1 MRFIEI
7 MWGWVMKSTRI
18 AVVGIGLAYPD
29 ADSPNELWENI
40 LAGRRA
46 FRRLPD
52 ERMNLDDYWSEDPSA
67 EDRFYSKKAA
77 VLRGFTFDRIRYRVS
92 GSSFRSTDM
101 THWLA
106 LETMSR
112 ALEDAG
118 FPEGEGLPR
127 RSTGVVIGNSLTG
140 EFSRANT
147 LRLRWPY
154 VRRTVASALLDHGWG
169 EEEAEGFL
177 ANLETSYKAPF
188 PRIDEDTLAGG
199 LSNTIAG
206 RVCNHFD
213 LGGGGY
219 TVDGACS
226 SSLLS
231 VATAATALADGDL
244 DAALAG
250 GVDLSIDPFEV
261 IGFAKT
267 GALATGEMKVYDKD
281 SNGFWPG
288 EGSGALVLMR
298 EEDAIAQGRRVH
310 ALITGWAVSSD
321 GRGGITRPE
330 ESGHRLALERAY
342 TRAGYGIETIG
353 YFEGH
358 GTGTALGDATELAA
372 LSGAR
377 TAADPSAPPAALG
390 SVKANFGHTKA
401 AAGIAGL
408 IKAVLAVRNRVIP
421 PATGHHDPHPLL
433 EKEDAALRVPDQPL
447 AWPDGHP
454 VRAGVSAMGFGGV
467 NTHITLEAPDGH
479 QGAGVTDRTRSLAA
493 GRQDAELLVVDGT
506 DLAEVRRRLEDLAE
520 LLPRL
525 SYAELTDL
533 AASLAGRSEDRP
545 ARAAL
550 VASSPET
557 AERAV
562 RTLLE
567 RMDAGET
574 EVLAPALGVFLAHRT
589 TAPSIRYLFPGQ
601 GAGTGGSGALRRRFG
616 AADRVLRSAGL
627 PEGGDQVATEV
638 AQPRIVAGSLAA
650 MAVLNDLGVRADG
663 AAGHSLGE
671 LTALHWAG
679 AVDDREILALA
690 TARGRAMARAGR
702 ADGAMAGLETGH
714 TRAQALAEDE
724 PEVVVAGYNGPEQT
738 VVSGPADAV
747 ERVCVR
753 ARADGITAT
762 RVKVS
767 HAFHSPLV
775 AASAEELG
783 RRLDETEFGPLSP
796 GLVSTV
802 TGRELAPDT
811 DLRALLRDQVVL
823 PVRFHEAAV
832 RLAEGADLLIEV
844 GPGRVLSGLAAA
856 AVPEVPV
863 TAVDSDSSSLAP
875 FLRAVAAAYAL
886 GACVDVRGLFAGRLA
901 RELPEEFSFLAS
913 PCESAPG
920 LDVGRTETGSAGPGQ
935 DAGQSTAEGEETDTL
950 ELLRALAA
958 ERVELPVSMV
968 GADTRP
974 LDDLHL
980 SSITVGQV
988 VNEVTRR
995 LGLPPLEATS
1005 GYATSTLGE
1014 LAEVIDGLAET
1025 AGSGTT
1031 AGEVP
1036 GAAPW
1041 VRAFEVAHVAEP
1053 VPRSPDHE
1061 GASAPEGG
1069 WSVYSSPGHPL
1080 AEPLRRALSGLGEG
1094 VLLCLPRDGGPEFVG
1109 TLLDAA
1115 RSALASGA
1123 GTRFVVVQGR
1133 RGASGVARTLHLEA
1147 PGVLTTVV
1155 TLADPEPAS
1164 EEERRDAVRRV
1175 AAEAAATTGFT
1186 QAHYDADG
1194 NRTVPVL
1201 RTAPAAAVPEEGPA
1215 LGPDDVVLVT
1225 GGGKG
1230 ITAECALSLA
1240 TEYGAALALLGRASE
1255 DEDAELAAN
1264 LERMS
1269 AAGARFVYVRAD
1281 VTRPEE
1287 VRDAVRTA
1295 QRELGTVTAVLHG
1308 AGRNEPTALGGL
1320 TEPAF
1325 RRTLAPKTEG
1335 LEAVL
1340 EALDPERLRLLVT
1353 FGSIIGRAG
1362 LRGEAHYSTANDWL
1376 TEMTVEYG
1384 REHPHTRVLAL
1395 EWSVWSG
1402 AGMGERL
1409 GVVEALMRDGITPV
1423 AAEEGIAVL
1432 HRVLADR
1439 SAGPVLVVSGRTGGL
1454 PTLATEERDLPLGRF
1469 VDRVLVHYPGVE
1481 LVTEAVLSSTDD
1493 PYLDEHLLDGD
1504 LLFPAVIGMEAMAQ
1518 AATAVSGHTGPPVM
1532 EGARF
1537 LRPVAVRPGETTT
1550 IRVAALV
1557 RDAETVEVVI
1567 RSEETGYDAD
1577 HFRALLRWPRTDP
1590 GEGRDRSARAD
1601 APLPRVSVDPSELY
1615 GDVLFQGKRF
1625 QRLLSYR
1632 RVSARHVVAELS
1644 TASPGDWFGTFL
1656 PQDRVL
1662 ADPGVRDAA
1671 MHVLQACVPDG
1682 TLLPEG
1688 VERIVPARPQDQEE
1702 PDCVLL
1708 DASERFQEGDSYV
1721 YDVDVRDPSGKVLER
1736 WEGLRLRAVRRSGG
1750 AGPWV
1755 PALLGPHLE
1764 RELERVL
1771 GGSRAVVVDPDP
1783 VAGTG
1788 GGIEERRART
1798 ELAVGRALNRAV
1810 RVRYRPDG
1818 RPEIEGA
1825 EVSASHGAGVTLAL
1839 AGGGRL
1845 ACDVESLRERSE
1857 ADWAGLLGGGLMS
1870 VRELVAERA
1879 QESVHVAAARL
1890 WGALECLRKAG
1901 GTGRSLT
1908 LEAVGEHG
1916 WVVLSSGDARI
1927 ATWITTLSGD
1937 PDPVVFAV
1945 LTGEES

>member
-1 MRFIEI
+1 MEYANPLTARWKKTFSHSSRMIGLGI
-7 MWGWVMKSTRI
+7 LDYYISLGGAGLVMKSTRI

-29 ADSPNELWENI
+29 ADSPSDLWENV

-46 FRRLPD
+46 FRRIPN
-52 ERMNLDDYWSEDPSA
+52 ERMNLSDYWSEDPSA

-77 VLRGFTFDRIRYRVS
+77 VLRGFTFDRVRYRVS

-112 ALEDAG
+112 ALLDAG
-118 FPEGEGLPR
+118 FPEGDGLPR

-154 VRRTVASALLDHGWG
+154 VRRTVASALLDHGWD
-169 EEEAEGFL
+169 EDQAEGFL
-177 ANLETSYKAPF
+177 ADLEASYKAPF

-231 VATAATALADGDL
+231 VATAATALAEGDL

-288 EGSGALVLMR
+288 EGAGALVLMR
-298 EEDAIAQGRRVH
+298 EEDAIAQGRRIH
-310 ALITGWAVSSD
+310 ALIAGWAVSSD

-342 TRAGYGIETIG
+342 ARAGYGIETIG

-377 TAADPSAPPAALG
+377 AAADPSAPPAALG

-401 AAGIAGL
+401 AAGVAGL
-408 IKAVLAVRNRVIP
+408 IKAILAVRNGVIP

-433 EKEDAALRVPDQPL
+433 EEETAALRVPTEPL
-447 AWPDGHP
+447 AWSDGYP
-454 VRAGVSAMGFGGV
+454 VRAGVSAMGFGGI
-467 NTHITLEAPDGH
+467 NTHITLEAAAGNR
-479 QGAGVTDRTRSLAA
+479 GAGLTDRTRSLAA
-493 GRQDAELLVVDGT
+493 GRQDAELLVIDGT
-506 DLAEVRRRLEDLAE
+506 DLAEVRRGLEELAE

-533 AASLAGRSEDRP
+533 AASLAERAGDRP
-545 ARAAL
+545 ARAAV
-550 VASSPET
+550 VASSPEA

-562 RTLLE
+562 RVLLS
-567 RMDAGET
+567 RMDDGQT
-574 EVLAPALGVFLAHRT
+574 EVMAPELGAYLAHRT

-601 GAGTGGSGALRRRFG
+601 GAGTGRTGALRRRFD

-679 AVDDREILALA
+679 AVDQREILDLA
-690 TARGRAMARAGR
+690 AARGRAMARTGR
-702 ADGAMAGLETGH
+702 ADGAMAGLETGP
-714 TRAQALAEDE
+714 AAAEALVEGEA
-724 PEVVVAGYNGPEQT
+724 EVVVAGYNGPEQT

-747 ERVCVR
+747 ERVCAL
-753 ARADGITAT
+753 ARAQGITAT
-762 RVKVS
+762 RVRVS

-775 AASAEELG
+775 AASAEVLD
-783 RRLDETEFGPLSP
+783 RRLAETGFGPLAP

-802 TGRELAPDT
+802 TGKELAPDT
-811 DLRALLRDQVVL
+811 DPRALLRDQVVL
-823 PVRFHEAAV
+823 PVRFHEAVV
-832 RLAEGADLLIEV
+832 RLARDADLMIEV

-856 AVPEVPV
+856 AVPDVPIA
-863 TAVDSDSSSLAP
+863 AVDSDSPSLVP
-875 FLRAVAAAYAL
+875 FLRAVAAAYSL
-886 GACVDVRGLFAGRLA
+886 GAAVDLRGLFAGRLF
-901 RELPEEFSFLAS
+901 RELPEEFAFLAS

-920 LDVGRTETGSAGPGQ
+920 LDVGRTETVPDGHGDVSGRGAQ
-935 DAGQSTAEGEETDTL
+935 DTQGDGAADTL
-950 ELLRALAA
+950 ELLRTLAA

-1014 LAEVIDGLAET
+1014 LAGVIDGLADT
-1025 AGSGTT
+1025 ADGGAA
-1031 AGEVP
+1031 AGEAA

-1041 VRAFEVAHVAEP
+1041 VRAFEVAHAAAP
-1053 VPRSPDHE
+1053 VPPRSGSEE
-1061 GASAPEGG
+1061 GAASDGG
-1069 WSVYSSPGHPL
+1069 WSVYASPGHPL
-1080 AEPLRRALSGLGEG
+1080 AEPLRRSLSGLGEG
-1094 VLLCLPRDGGPEFVG
+1094 VLLCLPDGGGPELVG

-1115 RSALASGA
+1115 RSGLASGA
-1123 GTRFVVVQGR
+1123 GTRFVVVQGGY
-1133 RGASGVARTLHLEA
+1133 GASGVARTLHLEV
-1147 PGVLTTVV
+1147 PGTLTTVV
-1155 TLADPEPAS
+1155 TLADPEPVSADDLR
-1164 EEERRDAVRRV
+1164 EAVHRV
-1175 AAEAAATTGFT
+1175 TAEVAATTGFT
-1186 QAHYDADG
+1186 QVHYDADG
-1194 NRTVPVL
+1194 HRTVPLL
-1201 RTAPAAAVPEEGPA
+1201 RAVPLAAEPA
-1215 LGPDDVVLVT
+1215 RDAPLGPDDVVLVT

-1240 TEYGAALALLGRASE
+1240 TEYGSALALLGRAAPEE
-1255 DEDAELAAN
+1255 DTELAAN
-1264 LERMS
+1264 LERVS
-1269 AAGARFVYVRAD
+1269 AAGARFVYLRAD

-1287 VRDAVRTA
+1287 VRGAVRA
-1295 QRELGTVTAVLHG
+1295 AEEELGPVTAVLHG
-1308 AGRNEPTALGGL
+1308 AGRNEPTALASL
-1320 TEPAF
+1320 TEPLF
-1325 RRTLAPKTEG
+1325 RRTLAPKTDG
-1335 LEAVL
+1335 LTAVL
-1340 EALDPERLRLLVT
+1340 DALDPDRLRLLVT

-1384 REHPHTRVLAL
+1384 AKHPHTRVLAL

-1423 AAEEGIAVL
+1423 SAEEGIAIF

-1439 SAGPVLVVSGRTGGL
+1439 SVGPVLVVSGRTGGL
-1454 PTLATEERDLPLGRF
+1454 PTLATEERELPLGRF
-1469 VDRVLVHYPGVE
+1469 VERVLVHYPGVE
-1481 LVTEAVLSSTDD
+1481 LVTEAVLSATDD
-1493 PYLDEHLLDGD
+1493 PYLDDHLLDGD

-1550 IRVAALV
+1550 VRVAALV
-1557 RDAETVEVVI
+1557 RDAESVEVVV

-1577 HFRALLRWPRTDP
+1577 HFRAVLRWPRTDLER
-1590 GEGRDRSARAD
+1590 GYESAD
-1601 APLPRVSVDPSELY
+1601 EPSPPLPRVAVDPSELY

-1632 RVSARHVVAELS
+1632 RASARHVAAELS
-1644 TASPGDWFGTFL
+1644 TASPGHWFGTFL
-1656 PQDRVL
+1656 PQERVL

-1688 VERIVPARPQDQEE
+1688 VERIVLASPQDQEE
-1702 PDCVLL
+1702 AECVLL
-1708 DASERFQEGDSYV
+1708 DACERFQEGDSYV
-1721 YDVDVRDPSGKVLER
+1721 YDVDVRAPSGELLER

-1750 AGPWV
+1750 AGPWA
-1755 PALLGPHLE
+1755 PALLGSHLE

-1783 VAGTG
+1783 ASGAG

-1798 ELAVGRALNRAV
+1798 ELAVGRALNRPV

-1818 RPEIEGA
+1818 RPEVEGA
-1825 EVSASHGAGVTLAL
+1825 VISASHGAGVTLAL
-1839 AGGGRL
+1839 AGGGAWPVTWRPCGN
-1845 ACDVESLRERSE
+1845 APTRTGPGCS
-1857 ADWAGLLGGGLMS
+1857 
-1870 VRELVAERA
+1870 
-1879 QESVHVAAARL
+1879 AAASWRCVTWSPSGPRSPL
-1890 WGALECLRKAG
+1890 TSPPPGCGARWSACARRA
-1901 GTGRSLT
+1901 
-1908 LEAVGEHG
+1908 AP
-1916 WVVLSSGDARI
+1916 DA
-1927 ATWITTLSGD
+1927 
-1937 PDPVVFAV
+1937 P
-1945 LTGEES
+1945 

>member
-1 MRFIEI
+1 
-7 MWGWVMKSTRI
+7 MKNTRI
-18 AVVGIGLAYPD
+18 AVVGIGLRYPD
-29 ADSPNELWENI
+29 ADSPLDLWDNV

-46 FRRLPD
+46 FRRLPN
-52 ERMNLDDYWSEDPSA
+52 ERMNLDDYWSQDPSA
-67 EDRFYSKKAA
+67 EDRFYSDKAA
-77 VLRGFTFDRIRYRVS
+77 VLRGFSFDRVRYRVS

-106 LETMSR
+106 LDTMSR

-147 LRLRWPY
+147 MRLRWPY

-169 EEEAEGFL
+169 EEEADAFL
-177 ANLETSYKAPF
+177 SDLEESYKAPF

-231 VATAATALADGDL
+231 VATAATALAEGDL

-298 EEDAIAQGRRVH
+298 EEDAIAQGKRVY
-310 ALITGWAVSSD
+310 AVITGWAVSSD

-342 TRAGYGIETIG
+342 ARAGYGIETVG

-377 TAADPSAPPAALG
+377 SAADPSAPPAALG

-401 AAGIAGL
+401 AAGVAGL
-408 IKAVLAVRNRVIP
+408 IKAILTVYHQVIP
-421 PATGHHDPHPLL
+421 PGTGHHDPHPLL
-433 EKEDAALRVPDQPL
+433 EEESAALYVPDRALP
-447 AWPDGHP
+447 WPEDRP

-467 NTHITLEAPDGH
+467 NTHVTVETAADRGGPGITAH
-479 QGAGVTDRTRSLAA
+479 TRELVS
-493 GRQDAELLVVDGT
+493 GRQDAELLVVEGGDT
-506 DLAEVRRRLEDLAE
+506 ADVRRRLEE
-520 LLPRL
+520 LSEILPRL

-533 AASLAGRSEDRP
+533 AHTLAGRTGGGP
-545 ARAAL
+545 ARAAV
-550 VASSPET
+550 VASSPE
-557 AERAV
+557 AAADAV
-562 RTLLE
+562 RALIT
-567 RMDAGET
+567 RIDAGER
-574 EVLAPALGVFLAHRT
+574 EVLSPARGIFLAHRST
-589 TAPSIRYLFPGQ
+589 PPTIRYLFPGQ
-601 GAGTGGSGALRRRFG
+601 GSGDGGPGALRRRFG
-616 AADRVLRSAGL
+616 RADEVLASARL
-627 PEGGDQVATEV
+627 REDGDQAATEI

-650 MAVLNDLGVRADG
+650 LAVLDDIGVRADG
-663 AAGHSLGE
+663 AVGHSLGE

-679 AVDDREILALA
+679 AIDAAGILDLA
-690 TARGRAMARAGR
+690 AARGRAMAETGGG
-702 ADGAMAGLETGH
+702 DGAMAGLAASPE
-714 TRAQALAEDE
+714 RVEALVADEAEL
-724 PEVVVAGYNGPEQT
+724 VVAGYNGPEQT
-738 VVSGPADAV
+738 VVSGSAEAV
-747 ERVCVR
+747 ERVCRR
-753 ARADGITAT
+753 ARAEGITAT
-762 RVKVS
+762 RVNVS

-775 AASAEELG
+775 APATEEFG
-783 RRLDETEFGPLSP
+783 RRLDGVRFAPLST
-796 GLVSTV
+796 GVVSTV
-802 TGRELAPDT
+802 TGAPLDADT
-811 DLRALLRDQVVL
+811 DTRALLREQIVL
-823 PVRFHEAAV
+823 PVRFHEAVV
-832 RLAEGADLLIEV
+832 RAAEGADLLVEV
-844 GPGRVLSGLAAA
+844 GPGRVLTGLAAA
-856 AVPEVPV
+856 AVPDVPAV
-863 TAVDSDSSSLAP
+863 AVDTDSTSLVP

-886 GACVDVRGLFAGRLA
+886 GAPVDVRALFTGRLV
-901 RELPEEFSFLAS
+901 RELPDEFEFLAS
-913 PCESAPG
+913 PCETAPSVE
-920 LDVGRTETGSAGPGQ
+920 VGRTDGRSPAPAAPEEGAAG
-935 DAGQSTAEGEETDTL
+935 GEETADTL
-950 ELLRALAA
+950 ELLRALSA

-968 GADTRP
+968 GPDTRP

-980 SSITVGQV
+980 SSITVGQI

-995 LGLPPLEATS
+995 LGLPPMGATS
-1005 GYATSTLGE
+1005 GYATSSLGE
-1014 LAEVIDGLAET
+1014 LAETIDTLART
-1025 AGSGTT
+1025 ADGGEA
-1031 AGEVP
+1031 AGEAP

-1041 VRAFEVAHVAEP
+1041 VRAFEVAHVDAPPPRPRPAETAG
-1053 VPRSPDHE
+1053 RGQD
-1061 GASAPEGG
+1061 G
-1069 WSVYSSPGHPL
+1069 WSVYASPGHPL
-1080 AEPLRRALSGLGEG
+1080 AEPLREALSDHGGG
-1094 VLLCLPRDGGPEFVG
+1094 VLLCLPADGGAHLVG
-1109 TLLDAA
+1109 TFLDAA
-1115 RSALASGA
+1115 RAALAA
-1123 GTRFVVVQGR
+1123 GPEGRFVVVQGR
-1133 RGASGVARTLHLEA
+1133 RGASGVARTLHQEL
-1147 PGVLTTVV
+1147 PGVTTTLV
-1155 TLADPEPAS
+1155 TLHDPEPATGGAR
-1164 EEERRDAVRRV
+1164 EEAVRRV
-1175 AAEAAATTGFT
+1175 VAEVAATSGFAEAR
-1186 QAHYDADG
+1186 YDAEG
-1194 NRTVPVL
+1194 RRTVPVL
-1201 RTAPAAAVPEEGPA
+1201 RATLPGRPDDGEAP
-1215 LGPDDVVLVT
+1215 LGPDDVLLVT

-1240 TEYGAALALLGRASE
+1240 TEYGVGLALLGRASE
-1255 DEDAELAAN
+1255 EEDAELAAN

-1269 AAGARFVYVRAD
+1269 AAGVRHRYERAD

-1287 VRDAVRTA
+1287 VLRAVGA
-1295 QRELGTVTAVLHG
+1295 LQEGLGPVTAVLHG
-1308 AGRNEPTALGGL
+1308 AGRNEPTAVGTL

-1325 RRTLAPKTEG
+1325 RRTLAPKTDG
-1335 LEAVL
+1335 LETVL
-1340 EALDPERLRLLVT
+1340 GALDPARLRLLVT

-1423 AAEEGIAVL
+1423 SAEEGIDVL
-1432 HRVLADR
+1432 HQVLRDP
-1439 SAGPVLVVSGRTGGL
+1439 SAGPVLVVSGRTGGM
-1454 PTLATEERDLPLGRF
+1454 PTLTTEEHELPLGRF
-1469 VDRVLVHYPGVE
+1469 LDRVLVHYPGVE

-1493 PYLDEHLLDGD
+1493 PYLDDHLLDGD
-1504 LLFPAVIGMEAMAQ
+1504 MLFPAVVGMEAMAQ
-1518 AATAVSGHTGPPVM
+1518 VAAAVSGHDGPPVL
-1532 EGARF
+1532 ERGRF

-1557 RDAETVEVVI
+1557 RDGETVEVVV

-1577 HFRALLRWPRTDP
+1577 HFRAVLSWRGTGPEEERPAVADATTSLPRVPIDP
-1590 GEGRDRSARAD
+1590 GE
-1601 APLPRVSVDPSELY
+1601 LY
-1615 GDVLFQGKRF
+1615 GSVLFQGKRF
-1625 QRLLSYR
+1625 QRLLAYR

-1644 TASPGDWFGTFL
+1644 TVAPADWFGAFL
-1656 PQDRVL
+1656 PQERVL

-1688 VERIVPARPQDQEE
+1688 VDRIVLARAEDQEA
-1702 PDCVLL
+1702 DCVLL
-1708 DASERFQEGDSYV
+1708 DARERSQDGDSYV
-1721 YDVDVRDPSGKVLER
+1721 YDVDVRDSSGALVER

-1755 PALLGPHLE
+1755 PALLGSHLE
-1764 RELERVL
+1764 RELEQVL

-1783 VAGTG
+1783 SSGPAGDT
-1788 GGIEERRART
+1788 EERRART
-1798 ELAVGRALNRAV
+1798 ELAVSRALNRPV
-1810 RVRYRPDG
+1810 RVRHRPDG
-1818 RPEIEGA
+1818 RPEA
-1825 EVSASHGAGVTLAL
+1825 EESPVSASHGAGVTLAV
-1839 AGGGRL
+1839 AGAGRI
-1845 ACDVESLRERSE
+1845 ACDVEAVAERSE
-1857 ADWAGLLGGGLMS
+1857 EEWSGLLGRGLVS
-1870 VRELVAERA
+1870 VRDLVAEQA
-1879 QESVHVAAARL
+1879 GESAHVAATRL
-1890 WGALECLRKAG
+1890 WSALECLRKSG

-1908 LEAVGEHG
+1908 LEEVRPHG
-1916 WVVLSSGDARI
+1916 WVVLSSGDARV
-1927 ATWITTLSGD
+1927 ATWTTTLNAN

-1945 LTGEES
+1945 LSGEER

>member
-1 MRFIEI
+1 M
-7 MWGWVMKSTRI
+7 
-18 AVVGIGLAYPD
+18 GIGLTYPD
-29 ADSPNELWENI
+29 ANSPSELWENV

-52 ERMNLDDYWSEDPSA
+52 ERMNLADYWSENPSA

-77 VLRGFTFDRIRYRVS
+77 VLRGFTFDRVRYRVS

-154 VRRTVASALLDHGWG
+154 VRRTVASALLDHGWD

-213 LGGGGY
+213 LGGGGF

-298 EEDAIAQGRRVH
+298 EEDAIAQGRRIH

-342 TRAGYGIETIG
+342 ARAGYGIETIG

-377 TAADPSAPPAALG
+377 TAADPTAPPAALG
-390 SVKANFGHTKA
+390 TIKANFGHTKA
-401 AAGIAGL
+401 AAGVAGL
-408 IKAVLAVRNRVIP
+408 IKAILAVRNGVIP

-433 EKEDAALRVPDQPL
+433 EEETAALRVPDRPL

-467 NTHITLEAPDGH
+467 NTHITVEAA
-479 QGAGVTDRTRSLAA
+479 QGQRGVGVTERTRTLAA
-493 GRQDAELLVVDGT
+493 GRQDAELLVVDGA
-506 DLAEVRRRLEDLAE
+506 DPAEVRRSLEDLAE

-533 AASLAGRSEDRP
+533 AASLAERSEGRP
-545 ARAAL
+545 ARAAV
-550 VASSPET
+550 VASSPEA

-562 RTLLE
+562 RVLLT
-567 RMDAGET
+567 RMDAGQT
-574 EVLAPALGVFLAHRT
+574 QVWAPELGAYLAHRA

-601 GAGTGGSGALRRRFG
+601 GAGTGRTGALRRRFG

-650 MAVLNDLGVRADG
+650 MAVLDDLGVRADG

-671 LTALHWAG
+671 LTALSWAG
-679 AVDDREILALA
+679 AVDGSEVLDLAA
-690 TARGRAMARAGR
+690 ARGRAMALTGR
-702 ADGAMAGLETGH
+702 SDGAMAGLETG
-714 TRAQALAEDE
+714 RPAAEALVEGE

-747 ERVCVR
+747 ERVCAR
-753 ARADGITAT
+753 ARDEGVTAT
-762 RVKVS
+762 RVRVS

-775 AASAEELG
+775 AASAEVLD
-783 RRLDETEFGPLSP
+783 RRLSETRFAPPSP

-802 TGRELAPDT
+802 TGGELEPDT

-823 PVRFHEAAV
+823 PVRFHEAV
-832 RLAEGADLLIEV
+832 VQLARGADLLIEV
-844 GPGRVLSGLAAA
+844 GPGRVLSGLTAA
-856 AVPEVPV
+856 AVTDVPV
-863 TAVDSDSSSLAP
+863 EAVDSDSSSLVP

-886 GACVDVRGLFAGRLA
+886 GASVDVRGLFAGRLV

-913 PCESAPG
+913 PCETAPG
-920 LDVGRTETGSAGPGQ
+920 LDVGRRETGSAGPGDGGDQ
-935 DAGQSTAEGEETDTL
+935 GGEVTEESGAADTL
-950 ELLRALAA
+950 ELLRTLAA

-968 GADTRP
+968 GANTRP

-988 VNEVTRR
+988 VNEATRR

-1014 LAEVIDGLAET
+1014 LAEVIDGLADT
-1025 AGSGTT
+1025 AGAGATD
-1031 AGEVP
+1031 GEVA

-1041 VRAFEVAHVAEP
+1041 VRAFEVTHVPEP
-1053 VPRSPDHE
+1053 LPSGVAVEE
-1061 GASAPEGG
+1061 GAASDDG
-1069 WSVYSSPGHPL
+1069 WSVYASAGHPL
-1080 AEPLRRALSGLGEG
+1080 AEPLRRSLSGLGKG
-1094 VLLCLPRDGGPEFVG
+1094 VLLCLPAEGGPELAG

-1147 PGVLTTVV
+1147 PGTLTTVV

-1164 EEERRDAVRRV
+1164 EEGRRDAVSRV
-1175 AAEAAATTGFT
+1175 TAEAAATTGFT
-1186 QAHYDADG
+1186 QASYDADG
-1194 NRTVPVL
+1194 SRTVPVL
-1201 RTAPAAAVPEEGPA
+1201 RNSPLAADPEQGPP

-1240 TEYGAALALLGRASE
+1240 TEYGSALALLGRAAE
-1255 DEDAELAAN
+1255 DQDTELAAN

-1269 AAGARFVYVRAD
+1269 AAGVRHVYLRAD
-1281 VTRPEE
+1281 VTRPDE
-1287 VRDAVRTA
+1287 VREAVRA
-1295 QRELGTVTAVLHG
+1295 AEEELGTVTAVLHG

-1320 TEPAF
+1320 TESVF
-1325 RRTLAPKTEG
+1325 RRTLAPKTDG
-1335 LEAVL
+1335 LGAVL
-1340 EALDPERLRLLVT
+1340 EALDPDRLRLLVT

-1384 REHPHTRVLAL
+1384 RDHPHTRVLAL

-1423 AAEEGIAVL
+1423 AAEEGIAIL

-1454 PTLATEERDLPLGRF
+1454 PTLDVEARELPLGRF
-1469 VDRVLVHYPGVE
+1469 LDRVLVHYSGVE

-1493 PYLDEHLLDGD
+1493 PYLEDHRLDGD

-1518 AATAVSGHTGPPVM
+1518 VATAASGHSGPPVM

-1537 LRPVAVRPGETTT
+1537 LRPVAVRPGGTTT
-1550 IRVAALV
+1550 VRVAALV
-1557 RDAETVEVVI
+1557 RDPESVEVVI
-1567 RSEETGYDAD
+1567 RSEETGFDAD
-1577 HFRALLRWPRTDP
+1577 HFRAVLRWPRTDP
-1590 GEGRDRSARAD
+1590 GRGNDPATEVLPA
-1601 APLPRVSVDPSELY
+1601 LPRVSADPSELY

-1632 RVSARHVVAELS
+1632 RASARHVVAELS
-1644 TASPGDWFGTFL
+1644 TASQGDWFGTFL
-1656 PQDRVL
+1656 PQGRVL

-1688 VERIVPARPQDQEE
+1688 VERIVLARPQDQEE

-1708 DASERFQEGDSYV
+1708 VASERSQEGDSYV
-1721 YDVDVRDPSGKVLER
+1721 YDVDVREPSGGVLER

-1750 AGPWV
+1750 PGPWV

-1783 VAGTG
+1783 ASGGPGGT
-1788 GGIEERRART
+1788 EERRART
-1798 ELAVGRALNRAV
+1798 ELAVGRALNRVV
-1810 RVRYRPDG
+1810 RVRHRPDG
-1818 RPEIEGA
+1818 RPEVEGA
-1825 EVSASHGAGVTLAL
+1825 RVSASHGAGLTLAVT
-1839 AGGGRL
+1839 GSGRL
-1845 ACDVESLRERSE
+1845 ACDVETLRERSDE
-1857 ADWAGLLGGGLMS
+1857 DWAGLLGGGLMS
-1870 VRELVAERA
+1870 VRDLVAERV
-1879 QESVHVAAARL
+1879 QESPHLAAARL

-1908 LEAVGEHG
+1908 LEEVGEHG
-1916 WVVLSSGDARI
+1916 WVVLSSGDTRI
-1927 ATWITTLSGD
+1927 ATWSTTLNGN

-1945 LTGEES
+1945 LSGEER

>member
-1 MRFIEI
+1 
-7 MWGWVMKSTRI
+7 MKSTRI
-18 AVVGIGLAYPD
+18 AVVGMGLCYPD
-29 ADSPNELWENI
+29 ADSPHDFWDNVLS
-40 LAGRRA
+40 GRRA

-52 ERMNLDDYWSEDPSA
+52 ERMNLDDYYSEDPSA

-77 VLRGFTFDRIRYRVS
+77 VLRGFSFDRARFRVS

-118 FPEGEGLPR
+118 FPEGSGLPR

-147 LRLRWPY
+147 MRLRWPY
-154 VRRTVASALLDHGWG
+154 VRRTVASALLDQGWD
-169 EEEAEGFL
+169 EEQADAFL
-177 ANLETSYKAPF
+177 ANLETSYKEPF

-231 VATAATALADGDL
+231 VATAATALAGGDL

-298 EEDAIAQGRRVH
+298 EEDAVAQGKRIY

-330 ESGHRLALERAY
+330 ASGHRLALERAY
-342 TRAGYGIETIG
+342 ERAGYGIETVG

-377 TAADPSAPPAALG
+377 TSADPSAPPAALG

-401 AAGIAGL
+401 AAGVAGL
-408 IKAVLAVRNRVIP
+408 IKAVLTVHNRVIP

-433 EKEDAALRVPDQPL
+433 EEERAALRVPDHALP
-447 AWPDGHP
+447 WPDDRP

-467 NTHITLEAPDGH
+467 NTHITVEEAADH
-479 QGAGVTDRTRSLAA
+479 RGAGVTSRTRALVS
-493 GRQDAELLVVDGT
+493 GRQDAELLVVDGADT
-506 DLAEVRRRLEDLAE
+506 AEVRRRLADLVE
-520 LLPRL
+520 VLPRL

-533 AASLAGRSEDRP
+533 ASSLASDTENRP
-545 ARAAL
+545 ARAAV
-550 VASSPET
+550 VASSPEA
-557 AERAV
+557 AEHAV
-562 RTLLE
+562 RVLID
-567 RMDAGET
+567 RIDAGET
-574 EVLAPALGVFLAHRT
+574 ELVAPDRGLFLAHRT
-589 TAPSIRYLFPGQ
+589 APPRIRYLFPGQ
-601 GAGTGGSGALRRRFG
+601 GAGTGRTGALRRRF
-616 AADRVLRSAGL
+616 DRAERILASAGL

-638 AQPRIVAGSLAA
+638 AQPRIVAGSIAA
-650 MAVLNDLGVRADG
+650 LAVLDDIGVRADG

-679 AVDDREILALA
+679 ATDAAGVVALA
-690 TARGRAMARAGR
+690 AARGRAMAETGR
-702 ADGAMAGLETGH
+702 SDGAMAGLAAGAD
-714 TRAQALAEDE
+714 RVGALVGDE
-724 PEVVVAGYNGPEQT
+724 PELVVAGYNGPEQT

-747 ERVCVR
+747 DRLCER

-762 RVKVS
+762 RVNVS

-783 RRLDETEFGPLSP
+783 RRLEQSRFGPLSP
-796 GLVSTV
+796 GVVSTV
-802 TGRELAPDT
+802 TGAELGPDT

-823 PVRFHEAAV
+823 PVRFHEAVV
-832 RLAEGADLLIEV
+832 RLAADADLLLEV
-844 GPGRVLSGLAAA
+844 GPGRVLSGLAAS

-863 TAVDSDSSSLAP
+863 AAVDADSASLAP
-875 FLRAVAAAYAL
+875 FLRAVAAAYVL
-886 GACVDVRGLFAGRLA
+886 GAPVDTRALFSGRLV
-901 RELPEEFSFLAS
+901 RDLPEEFTFLAS
-913 PCESAPG
+913 PCETAPRVGTGRTDGTTAPTTAPG
-920 LDVGRTETGSAGPGQ
+920 ADAVG
-935 DAGQSTAEGEETDTL
+935 GEEVPADTL
-950 ELLRALAA
+950 ELLRTLAA

-988 VNEVTRR
+988 VNDVTRR

-1005 GYATSTLGE
+1005 GYATSSLGE
-1014 LAEVIDGLAET
+1014 LADTIDALAET
-1025 AGSGTT
+1025 AGGGASEGEA
-1031 AGEVP
+1031 AGV
-1036 GAAPW
+1036 APW
-1041 VRAFEVAHVAEP
+1041 VRAFEVAHVRATVPHPDPSADEP
-1053 VPRSPDHE
+1053 GEP
-1061 GASAPEGG
+1061 GG
-1069 WSVYSSPGHPL
+1069 WSVYASPGHPL
-1080 AEPLRRALSGLGEG
+1080 AEPLREALSGQGGG
-1094 VLLCLPRDGGPEFVG
+1094 VLLCLPDEAGPDLVG
-1109 TLLDAA
+1109 RFLDAA
-1115 RSALASGA
+1115 RAVLASGA

-1133 RGASGVARTLHLEA
+1133 RGASGLARTLHLEV
-1147 PGVLTTVV
+1147 PGVTTTLV
-1155 TLADPEPAS
+1155 TLDTPEPAA
-1164 EEERRDAVRRV
+1164 EGARAEAVRRV
-1175 AAEAAATTGFT
+1175 VAETAATSGFT
-1186 QAHYDADG
+1186 EVRYDADG
-1194 NRTVPVL
+1194 ERTVPVL
-1201 RTAPAAAVPEEGPA
+1201 RATLPAAPPDAEAP
-1215 LGPDDVVLVT
+1215 LRPDDVLLVT

-1240 TEYGAALALLGRASE
+1240 KEYGAGLALLGRAAE
-1255 DEDAELAAN
+1255 EEDAELAAN

-1269 AAGARFVYVRAD
+1269 AAGVRFAYARAD

-1287 VRDAVRTA
+1287 VGHAVRDL
-1295 QRELGTVTAVLHG
+1295 QERLGTVTAVLHG

-1320 TEPAF
+1320 TEAAF
-1325 RRTLAPKTEG
+1325 RSTLAPKTDG
-1335 LEAVL
+1335 LAAVL
-1340 EALDPERLRLLVT
+1340 DVLDADRLRLLVS

-1362 LRGEAHYSTANDWL
+1362 LRGEAHYATANDWL

-1384 REHPHTRVLAL
+1384 RRHPHTRVLAL

-1423 AAEEGIAVL
+1423 STEEGLATL
-1432 HRVLADR
+1432 HRVLADP

-1454 PTLATEERDLPLGRF
+1454 PTLAAEERELPLGRF
-1469 VDRVLVHYPGVE
+1469 LDRALVHYPGVE
-1481 LVTEAVLSSTDD
+1481 LVTEAVLSSADD
-1493 PYLDEHLLDGD
+1493 PYLDDHVLDGD

-1518 AATAVSGHTGPPVM
+1518 AATAVSGHTDPPVL
-1532 EGARF
+1532 EGLRF
-1537 LRPVAVRPGETTT
+1537 LRPVAVRPGGTTT
-1550 IRVAALV
+1550 IRVAVLV
-1557 RDAETVEVVI
+1557 RDARTVEAVI
-1567 RSEETGYDAD
+1567 RSEETGYDVD
-1577 HFRALLRWPRTDP
+1577 HFRAVLRWPRVDAAEAAPAPTA
-1590 GEGRDRSARAD
+1590 SALS
-1601 APLPRVSVDPSELY
+1601 LPRVQADPAELY
-1615 GDVLFQGKRF
+1615 GGVLFQGKRF
-1625 QRLLSYR
+1625 RRLLGYR

-1644 TASPGDWFGTFL
+1644 TAASGEWFGTFV

-1671 MHVLQACVPDG
+1671 MHALQACVPDG

-1688 VERIVPARPQDQEE
+1688 VDRLVPARPEAQE

-1708 DASERFQEGDSYV
+1708 EARERFQDGDSYV
-1721 YDVDVRDPSGKVLER
+1721 YDVEVRDSLGGVVER
-1736 WEGLRLRAVRRSGG
+1736 WEGLRLRAVRRDGG

-1755 PALLGPHLE
+1755 PALLGSHIE
-1764 RELERVL
+1764 RELEGVL

-1783 VAGTG
+1783 SPGTG
-1788 GGIEERRART
+1788 GTEERRART
-1798 ELAVGRALNRAV
+1798 ELAVGRALDRPV
-1810 RVRYRPDG
+1810 RVRHRPDG
-1818 RPEIEGA
+1818 RPETPGS
-1825 EVSASHGAGVTLAL
+1825 EVSASHGAGVTLAV
-1839 AGGGRL
+1839 AGSGRL
-1845 ACDVESLRERSE
+1845 ACDVEAVAERSE
-1857 ADWAGLLGGGLMS
+1857 EDWAGLLGAGLVS
-1870 VRELVAERA
+1870 VRDLVRERTG
-1879 QESVHVAAARL
+1879 ESVHVAATRM

-1908 LEAVGEHG
+1908 LESVGEHG

-1927 ATWITTLSGD
+1927 ATWATALNGT
-1937 PDPVVFAV
+1937 PEPVVFAV
-1945 LTGEES
+1945 LTGEER

>member
-1 MRFIEI
+1 MR
-7 MWGWVMKSTRI
+7 STRI
-18 AVVGIGLAYPD
+18 AVVGIGLTYPD
-29 ADSPNELWENI
+29 ANSPSELWENV

-46 FRRLPD
+46 FRRIPD
-52 ERMNLDDYWSEDPSA
+52 ERMNLADYWSEDPSA
-67 EDRFYSKKAA
+67 EDRFYSTKAA
-77 VLRGFTFDRIRYRVS
+77 VLRGFSFDRARYRVS

-154 VRRTVASALLDHGWG
+154 VRRTVASALLDHGWD

-177 ANLETSYKAPF
+177 ATLETSYKAPF

-342 TRAGYGIETIG
+342 ARAGYGIETIG

-377 TAADPSAPPAALG
+377 TSADPTAPPAALG
-390 SVKANFGHTKA
+390 TIKANFGHTKA
-401 AAGIAGL
+401 AAGVAGL
-408 IKAVLAVRNRVIP
+408 IKAILAVRHEVIP

-433 EKEDAALRVPDQPL
+433 EEESAALRVPDRPL

-467 NTHITLEAPDGH
+467 NTHITVEAAEG
-479 QGAGVTDRTRSLAA
+479 QRGVGVTERTRTLAA
-493 GRQDAELLVVDGT
+493 GRQDAELLVVDGA
-506 DLAEVRRRLEDLAE
+506 DPAEVRRGLEELAE
-520 LLPRL
+520 TLPRL

-533 AASLAGRSEDRP
+533 AASLAARSEGRP
-545 ARAAL
+545 ARAAV
-550 VASSPET
+550 VASSPEA
-557 AERAV
+557 AERSV
-562 RTLLE
+562 RVLLD
-567 RMDAGET
+567 RMDAGRT
-574 EVLAPALGVFLAHRT
+574 EVWAPELGAYLAHRT
-589 TAPSIRYLFPGQ
+589 TAPTIRYLFPGQ
-601 GAGTGGSGALRRRFG
+601 GAGTGRTGALRRRFG
-616 AADRVLRSAGL
+616 AADRVLGSAGL

-650 MAVLNDLGVRADG
+650 LAVLDDLGVRADG
-663 AAGHSLGE
+663 AVGHSLGE
-671 LTALHWAG
+671 LTALCWAG
-679 AVDDREILALA
+679 AVDGREILDLA
-690 TARGRAMARAGR
+690 AARGRAMARTGR
-702 ADGAMAGLETGH
+702 ADGAMAGLETGPVV
-714 TRAQALAEDE
+714 AETLVE
-724 PEVVVAGYNGPEQT
+724 TESEVVVAGYNGPGQT

-747 ERVCVR
+747 ERVCAR
-753 ARADGITAT
+753 ARDAGVTAT
-762 RVKVS
+762 RVRVS

-775 AASAEELG
+775 AASAEVLDG
-783 RRLDETEFGPLSP
+783 RLAETRFTAPAP

-802 TGRELAPDT
+802 TGRELGPDT

-823 PVRFHEAAV
+823 PVRFHEAV
-832 RLAEGADLLIEV
+832 VQLSDGADLLVEV
-844 GPGRVLSGLAAA
+844 GPGRVLSGLASA
-856 AVPEVPV
+856 AVTDVPV
-863 TAVDSDSSSLAP
+863 EAVDSDSPSLVP
-875 FLRAVAAAYAL
+875 FLRTVAAAYAL
-886 GACVDVRGLFAGRLA
+886 GAAVDVRGLFTGRLV
-901 RELPEEFSFLAS
+901 RELPEEFSFLAN
-913 PCESAPG
+913 PCETAPG
-920 LDVGRTETGSAGPGQ
+920 LDVGRTETGPAGTG
-935 DAGQSTAEGEETDTL
+935 DGGVNDEETETAGAADTL

-968 GADTRP
+968 GANTRP

-988 VNEVTRR
+988 VNEATRR

-1014 LAEVIDGLAET
+1014 LAEVIDGLADT
-1025 AGSGTT
+1025 AGAGATD
-1031 AGEVP
+1031 GEVA
-1036 GAAPW
+1036 GVGPW
-1041 VRAFEVAHVAEP
+1041 VRAFEVTHVAEP
-1053 VPRSPDHE
+1053 VPARTAAEERTTAED
-1061 GASAPEGG
+1061 G
-1069 WSVYSSPGHPL
+1069 WSVYASPGHPL
-1080 AEPLRRALSGLGEG
+1080 SEPLSRSLAGLGHG
-1094 VLLCLPRDGGPEFVG
+1094 VLLCLPAEGGPELAG

-1115 RSALASGA
+1115 RSALASGS

-1133 RGASGVARTLHLEA
+1133 RGASGVARTLHLEV
-1147 PGVLTTVV
+1147 PGTRTTVV
-1155 TLADPEPAS
+1155 TLDDPEPATA
-1164 EEERRDAVRRV
+1164 EGVRDAVGLV
-1175 AAEAAATTGFT
+1175 TAEVAATTEFT
-1186 QAHYDADG
+1186 QVHHDAGG
-1194 NRTVPVL
+1194 NRSVPVL
-1201 RTAPAAAVPEEGPA
+1201 SPTPLDDPGQDPP

-1240 TEYGAALALLGRASE
+1240 TEYGSALALLGRAAE
-1255 DEDAELAAN
+1255 EEDAELADN
-1264 LERMS
+1264 LERMT
-1269 AAGARFVYVRAD
+1269 AAGARFVYLRAD

-1287 VRDAVRTA
+1287 VRDAVRA
-1295 QRELGTVTAVLHG
+1295 AEAELGTVTAVLHG

-1320 TEPAF
+1320 TEAAF
-1325 RRTLAPKTEG
+1325 RRTLAPKTDG

-1340 EALDPERLRLLVT
+1340 DALDPDRLRLLVT

-1423 AAEEGIAVL
+1423 AAEEGIAIL

-1454 PTLATEERDLPLGRF
+1454 PTLDVRERELPLGRF
-1469 VDRVLVHYPGVE
+1469 LDRVLVHYSGVE

-1493 PYLDEHLLDGD
+1493 PYLEDHRLDGD

-1518 AATAVSGHTGPPVM
+1518 VATAVSGHSGPPVM

-1537 LRPVAVRPGETTT
+1537 VRPVAVRPGETTT
-1550 IRVAALV
+1550 VRVAALV
-1557 RDAETVEVVI
+1557 RDPHSVEVVI
-1567 RSEETGYDAD
+1567 RSEETGFDAD
-1577 HFRALLRWPRTDP
+1577 HFRAVLRWPRTDP
-1590 GEGRDRSARAD
+1590 
-1601 APLPRVSVDPSELY
+1601 APGHDHAAEVVPALPRVAADPSELY

-1632 RVSARHVVAELS
+1632 RASARHVVAELS
-1644 TASPGDWFGTFL
+1644 TASQGDWFGTFL
-1656 PQDRVL
+1656 PQGRVL

-1688 VERIVPARPQDQEE
+1688 VERIVLARPQDQEE
-1702 PDCVLL
+1702 PDRVLL
-1708 DASERFQEGDSYV
+1708 VASERSQEGDSYV
-1721 YDVDVRDPSGKVLER
+1721 YDVDVREPSGGVLER

-1750 AGPWV
+1750 PGPWV
-1755 PALLGPHLE
+1755 PALLGSHLE

-1783 VAGTG
+1783 VPGGPAGT
-1788 GGIEERRART
+1788 EERRART
-1798 ELAVGRALNRAV
+1798 ALAVGRALNRVV

-1818 RPEIEGA
+1818 RPEAEGA
-1825 EVSASHGAGVTLAL
+1825 DVSASHGAGVTLAL
-1839 AGGGRL
+1839 AGSGRL
-1845 ACDVESLRERSE
+1845 ACDVEAVRERSDE
-1857 ADWAGLLGGGLMS
+1857 DWAGLLGGGLLS
-1870 VRELVAERA
+1870 VRDLVAEQA
-1879 QESVHVAAARL
+1879 GESAHLAAARL

-1908 LEAVGEHG
+1908 LEEVGEHG

-1927 ATWITTLSGD
+1927 ATWSTTLNGN

-1945 LTGEES
+1945 LSGEER

>member
-1 MRFIEI
+1 
-7 MWGWVMKSTRI
+7 MKSTRI
-18 AVVGIGLAYPD
+18 AVVGIGLTYPD
-29 ADSPNELWENI
+29 ADSPNELWENV

-52 ERMNLDDYWSEDPSA
+52 ERMNLEDYWSEDPAA

-77 VLRGFTFDRIRYRVS
+77 VLRGFTFDRARYRIS

-154 VRRTVASALLDHGWG
+154 VRRTVASALLDHGWD

-177 ANLETSYKAPF
+177 AGLETSYKAPF

-231 VATAATALADGDL
+231 VATAAGALAEGDL

-288 EGSGALVLMR
+288 EGAGALVLMR

-321 GRGGITRPE
+321 GKGGITRPE

-342 TRAGYGIETIG
+342 ARAGYGIETIG

-372 LSGAR
+372 ISGAR
-377 TAADPSAPPAALG
+377 VAADPSAPPAALG
-390 SVKANFGHTKA
+390 SIKANFGHTKA
-401 AAGIAGL
+401 AAGVAGL
-408 IKAVLAVRNRVIP
+408 IKAVLAVRNGVIP

-433 EKEDAALRVPDQPL
+433 EEETAALRVPDHPL
-447 AWPDGHP
+447 AWPEGGP

-467 NTHITLEAPDGH
+467 NTHITVEAAAGH
-479 QGAGVTDRTRSLAA
+479 RGAGVTDRTRALVA
-493 GRQDAELLVVDGT
+493 GRQDAELLVIDGA
-506 DLAEVRRRLEDLAE
+506 DLAEVRRGLEELAE
-520 LLPRL
+520 SLPRL

-533 AASLAGRSEDRP
+533 AASLAERSEDRP
-545 ARAAL
+545 ARAAV
-550 VASSPET
+550 VASSPEA

-562 RTLLE
+562 RLLLA

-574 EVLAPALGVFLAHRT
+574 EVMAPELGVHLAHRT

-601 GAGTGGSGALRRRFG
+601 GAGTGRTGALRRRFG
-616 AADRVLRSAGL
+616 AADRILRSAGL

-650 MAVLNDLGVRADG
+650 MAVLNDLGIRADG

-679 AVDDREILALA
+679 AVDEQEILSLA
-690 TARGRAMARAGR
+690 GARGRAMARTGR
-702 ADGAMAGLETGH
+702 ADGAMAGLETGPSK
-714 TRAQALAEDE
+714 AEALVEDE
-724 PEVVVAGYNGPEQT
+724 AEVVLAGYNGPEQT

-747 ERVCVR
+747 ERVCAR
-753 ARADGITAT
+753 ARAEGITAT
-762 RVKVS
+762 RVRVS

-775 AASAEELG
+775 AASAEELDL
-783 RRLDETEFGPLSP
+783 RLAETGFDPPGP
-796 GLVSTV
+796 GLFSTV
-802 TGRELAPDT
+802 TGRELAHDT

-823 PVRFHEAAV
+823 PVRFHEAVV
-832 RLAEGADLLIEV
+832 RLARDADLLIEV
-844 GPGRVLSGLAAA
+844 GPGRVLSTLAAA
-856 AVPEVPV
+856 AVPDVPV
-863 TAVDSDSSSLAP
+863 TAVDSDSSSLTP
-875 FLRAVAAAYAL
+875 FLRTVAAAYAL
-886 GACVDVRGLFAGRLA
+886 GASVDLRGLFAGRLV

-920 LDVGRTETGSAGPGQ
+920 LDLGRTETGPAVVGQ
-935 DAGQSTAEGEETDTL
+935 GTEETATDGGADTL
-950 ELLRALAA
+950 ELLRTLVA
-958 ERVELPVSMV
+958 ERVELPASMV

-995 LGLPPLEATS
+995 LDLPPLEATS

-1014 LAEVIDGLAET
+1014 LAGVIDGLADT
-1025 AGSGTT
+1025 ADGGAATGEA
-1031 AGEVP
+1031 AGV
-1036 GAAPW
+1036 APW
-1041 VRAFEVAHVAEP
+1041 VRAFEVAHVAAALP
-1053 VPRSPDHE
+1053 SRPDHE
-1061 GASAPEGG
+1061 GAPASEGG
-1069 WSVYSSPGHPL
+1069 WSVYASPGHPL
-1080 AEPLRRALSGLGEG
+1080 AEPLRRSLSGLGEG
-1094 VLLCLPRDGGPEFVG
+1094 VLLCLPAEGGPEVVG

-1115 RSALASGA
+1115 RSALASGS

-1133 RGASGVARTLHLEA
+1133 YGASGVARTLHLEL
-1147 PGVLTTVV
+1147 PGTSTTVV
-1155 TLADPEPAS
+1155 TLADPEPAR
-1164 EEERRDAVRRV
+1164 EEDRREAVRRV
-1175 AAEAAATTGFT
+1175 TAEAAATTGFT
-1186 QAHYDADG
+1186 QVHYEADG
-1194 NRTVPVL
+1194 QRTVPVL
-1201 RTAPAAAVPEEGPA
+1201 RVVQSSAERSEEPP

-1240 TEYGAALALLGRASE
+1240 TEYGAALALLGRAAA
-1255 DEDAELAAN
+1255 DEDAELSAN

-1269 AAGARFVYVRAD
+1269 AAGARFVYLRAD

-1287 VRDAVRTA
+1287 VRSAVRA
-1295 QRELGTVTAVLHG
+1295 AEEELGAVTAVLHG

-1320 TEPAF
+1320 TESVF
-1325 RRTLAPKTEG
+1325 RGTLAPKTDG
-1335 LEAVL
+1335 LAAVL
-1340 EALDPERLRLLVT
+1340 DSLDPERLRLLVT

-1376 TEMTVEYG
+1376 TEMTVAYG

-1423 AAEEGIAVL
+1423 AAEEGIATL
-1432 HRVLADR
+1432 HRVLADG

-1454 PTLATEERDLPLGRF
+1454 PTLATEEHELPLGRF
-1469 VDRVLVHYPGVE
+1469 LDRVLVHYPGVE

-1493 PYLDEHLLDGD
+1493 PYLEDHRLDGD
-1504 LLFPAVIGMEAMAQ
+1504 LLFPAVIGMEAMTQ
-1518 AATAVSGHTGPPVM
+1518 VATAVSGHSGPPVM

-1537 LRPVAVRPGETTT
+1537 LRPVAVRPGGTTT
-1550 IRVAALV
+1550 VRVAALV
-1557 RDAETVEVVI
+1557 RDPHSVEVVI
-1567 RSEETGYDAD
+1567 RSEETGFDAD
-1577 HFRALLRWPRTDP
+1577 HFRAVLRWPRTDP
-1590 GEGRDRSARAD
+1590 DQGHDRAAEVLP
-1601 APLPRVSVDPSELY
+1601 ALPRVAADPSELY

-1632 RVSARHVVAELS
+1632 RAGARHVVAELS
-1644 TASPGDWFGTFL
+1644 TASQGDWFGTFL
-1656 PQDRVL
+1656 PQGRVL

-1671 MHVLQACVPDG
+1671 MHALQACVPDG

-1688 VERIVPARPQDQEE
+1688 VERIVLARPEDQEE

-1708 DASERFQEGDSYV
+1708 VAEERFQEGDSYV
-1721 YDVDVRDPSGKVLER
+1721 YDVDVREPSGAVLER

-1750 AGPWV
+1750 PGPWV

-1783 VAGTG
+1783 VGEGPAGT
-1788 GGIEERRART
+1788 EERRART
-1798 ELAVGRALNRAV
+1798 ALAVGRALNRVV
-1810 RVRYRPDG
+1810 RVRHRPDG
-1818 RPEIEGA
+1818 RPEVEGA
-1825 EVSASHGAGVTLAL
+1825 EISASHGAGVTLAL
-1839 AGGGRL
+1839 AGSGRL
-1845 ACDVESLRERSE
+1845 ACDVETVRERSDE
-1857 ADWAGLLGGGLMS
+1857 DWAGLLGGGLLS
-1870 VRELVAERA
+1870 VRDLVAA
-1879 QESVHVAAARL
+1879 QAGESAHLAAARL

-1901 GTGRSLT
+1901 GTGRSLR
-1908 LEAVGEHG
+1908 LEEVGEHG

-1927 ATWITTLSGD
+1927 ATWSTTLNGN

-1945 LTGEES
+1945 LSEEER